1 MSHEI
6 ETVRDL
12 LAQSRVFAGL
22 PEPVLDELA
31 GCGTLAV
38 FPAGATMF
46 RTGQPAG
53 TFQVVRHG
61 RVSIEMAA
69 PGREPIIVA
78 TRGEG
83 EAVGWSWLF
92 EPYRW
97 HFDAI
102 ALETTRVISLDGEC
116 LRGKAGTDHELGYHL
131 MSRFADLA
139 IRDLELTEIQLLD
152 VYGHVASR

>member
-1 MSHEI
+1 MSTYGA
-6 ETVRDL
+6 TVKEL
-12 LAQSRVFAGL
+12 LAQSKVFSGM
-22 PEPVLDELA
+22 PDGVLEQLA

-38 FPAGATMF
+38 FPAGAAMF
-46 RTGQPAG
+46 HTGQPAG
-53 TFQVVRHG
+53 DFQVIRHG

-69 PGREPIIVA
+69 PGREPIVVA

-102 ALETTRVISLDGEC
+102 AVEATRVISLDGEC
-116 LRGKAGTDHELGYHL
+116 LRGKAAKDHELGYHL

-139 IRDLELTEIQLLD
+139 IQDLELTEMQLLD
-152 VYGHVASR
+152 VYGHVANR

>member
-1 MSHEI
+1 MTDQI

-12 LAQSRVFAGL
+12 LEQSHVFAGL
-22 PEPVLDELA
+22 PEAVLDQLA

-38 FPAGATMF
+38 FPAGAAIF
-46 RTGQPAG
+46 HTGQPAG
-53 TFQVVRHG
+53 TFQVIRHG

-78 TRGEG
+78 TRSAGD
-83 EAVGWSWLF
+83 AVGWSWLF

-102 ALETTRVISLDGEC
+102 ALESTRVINLDGEC
-116 LRGKAGTDHELGYHL
+116 LRGKAAMDHELGYQL

-139 IRDLELTEIQLLD
+139 IRDLELTELQLLD
-152 VYGHVASR
+152 VYGHVESR

>member
-1 MSHEI
+1 MTHEI

-12 LAQSRVFAGL
+12 LARSRVFTGL
-22 PEPVLDELA
+22 PDAVLDELA

-38 FPAGATMF
+38 FAGGAAMF
-46 RTGQPAG
+46 HTGQPAG
-53 TFQVVRHG
+53 TFQVIRHG

-102 ALETTRVISLDGEC
+102 ALEPTRVISLDGEC
-116 LRGKAGTDHELGYHL
+116 LRGKAARDHELGYEL

-139 IRDLELTEIQLLD
+139 IRDLELTELQLLD
-152 VYGHVASR
+152 VYGHVASH